1 MIINYIKLREMLKVM
16 GMIEDKHL
24 DQQES
29 VERALLFELWQVLR
43 GDIRD
48 EVSSNDLHTALM
60 ILMKIPC
67 EKLSHKPRLEEEEED
82 AVFGYIDERNKFKLR
97 FDEEKN
103 F

>member
-1 MIINYIKLREMLKVM
+1 
-16 GMIEDKHL
+16 
-24 DQQES
+24 
-29 VERALLFELWQVLR
+29 
-43 GDIRD
+43 
-48 EVSSNDLHTALM
+48 M